1 MIYYVNTEKRQLF
14 NMEVCVWLQ
23 YSNNV
28 QKMAKSRV
36 FILRQFVFQKVIKHP
51 GTGSVSLCFVPT
63 DGTAF

>member
-36 FILRQFVFQKVIKHP
+36 FILRQFVFQKVINTP
-51 GTGSVSLCFVPT
+51 V
-63 DGTAF
+63 